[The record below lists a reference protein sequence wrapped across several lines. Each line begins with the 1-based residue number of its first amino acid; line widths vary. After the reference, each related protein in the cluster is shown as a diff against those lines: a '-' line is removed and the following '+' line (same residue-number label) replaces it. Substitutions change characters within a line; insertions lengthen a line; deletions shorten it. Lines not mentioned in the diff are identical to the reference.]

1 MLRADAVVAHRGV
14 IRALNQVTVEVAA
27 GERVAV
33 LGPNGAGKST
43 LLRVMSGLTRAS
55 MGTVVLD
62 GRDITALPAHRIA
75 RLGVALVPE
84 GRGLFP
90 ELTTDQNLMLGGY
103 SRGAL
108 VGGAKVREDI
118 DRLYG
123 QFDILR
129 RVRRQDANSL
139 SGGEA
144 QLVAIA
150 RALVSRPRY
159 LLLDEPSTGLA
170 PAVIDQVGD
179 FVRGIAESDVGI
191 LLVEQN
197 LGLALS
203 VASRFYLLSGGE
215 VVFVGDRTEF
225 LKGADVFSA
234 YLGRYGTELA
244 SAAARAE
251 ASS

>member
-1 MLRADAVVAHRGV
+1 MLRAEGVVAYRGV
-14 IRALNQVTVEVAA
+14 IRALNRVTVEVAA

-43 LLRVMSGLTRAS
+43 LLRVMSGLTHAVEGS
-55 MGTVVLD
+55 VDVD
-62 GRDITALPAHRIA
+62 GRDITATPAHRIA
-75 RLGVALVPE
+75 RMGIAVVPE

-90 ELTTDQNLMLGGY
+90 ELTTDQNLVLGGY
-103 SRGAL
+103 SRGAFS
-108 VGGAKVREDI
+108 GAARARADV
-118 DRLYG
+118 DRLYA
-123 QFDILR
+123 QFEILR

-179 FVRGIAESDVGI
+179 FISGIAEEEVGI

-215 VVFVGDRTEF
+215 VVFAGDRAEF

-244 SAAARAE
+244 TAAARAE
-251 ASS
+251 SAP